1 MKKTNTGKSSE
12 ALFDNTIKSVYG
24 TQAFIQP
31 LYDAAY
37 LHGLNRRAVKAPDQP
52 SDRLVTARGNM
63 FYAEI
68 KSVSDGTSFPF
79 GMIKPGQFA
88 AAKLQSLAGGLYN
101 FFVHD
106 LATDIFYIVPADLVF
121 ATIAAG
127 KKSLKWSEMK
137 VWQDYETYKES
148 HDT

>member
-1 MKKTNTGKSSE
+1 MKNTGKSSE
-12 ALFDNTIKSVYG
+12 SLFENTLKSVYG
-24 TQAFIQP
+24 TSAFIQQF
-31 LYDAAY
+31 YDAAY
-37 LHGLNRRAVKAPDQP
+37 LHGMNRRPVKAPDQP
-52 SDRLVTARGNM
+52 ADRLVTANGEM

-88 AAKLQSLAGGLYN
+88 AARLQILAGGLYH

-106 LATDIFYIVPADLVF
+106 LATDIFYIVPASQVF
-121 ATIAAG
+121 ATMEAG
-127 KKSLKWSEMK
+127 KKSLKWNEMK

-148 HDT
+148 HA